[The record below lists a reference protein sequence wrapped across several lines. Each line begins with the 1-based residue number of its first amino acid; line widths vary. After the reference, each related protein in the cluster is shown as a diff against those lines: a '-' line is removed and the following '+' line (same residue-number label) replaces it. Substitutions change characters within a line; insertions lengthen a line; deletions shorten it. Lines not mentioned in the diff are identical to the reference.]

1 MGYFFDDIS
10 LNRNFIVA
18 RIASQPYDRTIPP
31 LGFEHH
37 LAVGTINSEG
47 FSGESSRMSK
57 QGLRAFRLVVS
68 FLLCFTA
75 APWSFAAHVN
85 PQGLNPNKPKTT
97 RKVSE
102 SQHTKRHLRHLARGR
117 ATGIRLASAH
127 TASLTHTATRSASV
141 RPASAR
147 PATLSTRHHSYHE
160 RFYTSSFAEDITAG
174 DVTDGEDPVV
184 RLAAIDALGNMNGT
198 VVAIEPTSGRV
209 LAMVNQKL
217 ALSSGAQPC
226 STIKLS
232 VALAALSEGL
242 ISKETEVPLGGRS
255 RMNLTQAL
263 AHSNNAYFEALGRKL
278 GFEKVAFYAHQYGL
292 GELAG
297 YDISGEK
304 LGTYPDEVIPEKL
317 GGVGK
322 MCSFGEGVSMTPLQ
336 LGAMVSAIAN
346 GGTLY
351 YLQHPS
357 SPEEVVNFQPRIKRQ
372 LDIAPLIPEISDGMA
387 GAVQYGT
394 ARRLGLNFSEEEI
407 LGKTGTCSHEGTRY
421 GWFASYANTSRGRVV
436 VVVFLQ
442 GGRPTFGPKAAEI
455 AGRMYRN
462 LYDHNFFLAGPASP
476 SDTAAAAR

>member
-1 MGYFFDDIS
+1 MKTGLLRLF
-10 LNRNFIVA
+10 RGCVA
-18 RIASQPYDRTIPP
+18 CLMMAS
-31 LGFEHH
+31 
-37 LAVGTINSEG
+37 A
-47 FSGESSRMSK
+47 
-57 QGLRAFRLVVS
+57 
-68 FLLCFTA
+68 
-75 APWSFAAHVN
+75 SFAAHIN
-85 PQGLNPNKPKTT
+85 THTPPKKSQKISETT
-97 RKVSE
+97 HTRRRLHHLAHSRSAHPATSGTRARVTKVSTT
-102 SQHTKRHLRHLARGR
+102 SRHRW
-117 ATGIRLASAH
+117 
-127 TASLTHTATRSASV
+127 
-141 RPASAR
+141 
-147 PATLSTRHHSYHE
+147 HE
-160 RFYTSSFAEDITAG
+160 RFSMSSFADGLTAG
-174 DVTDGEDPVV
+174 DITTGEDPVV
-184 RLAAIDALGNMNGT
+184 RQAAIDALGNMNGT

-232 VALAALSEGL
+232 VALAALSEGVV
-242 ISKETEVPLGGRS
+242 SKETKISLGGNY
-255 RMNLTQAL
+255 RMDMTTAL

-278 GFEKVAFYAHQYGL
+278 GFEKVAYYAHEYGL

-297 YDISGEK
+297 YDIPGEQV
-304 LGTYPDEVIPEKL
+304 GEYPDAAIPEKL

-351 YLQHPS
+351 YLQHPTT
-357 SPEEVVNFQPRIKRQ
+357 PEEVANFQPRIKRQ

-394 ARRLGLNFSEEEI
+394 ARSLRLNFNEESI
-407 LGKTGTCSHEGTRY
+407 LGKTGTCSHAGTRY
-421 GWFASYANTSRGRVV
+421 GWFASYANTNAGRIV

-462 LYDHNFFLAGPASP
+462 MYDHNFFVADKTTAQGAPATVPVSTNP
-476 SDTAAAAR
+476 